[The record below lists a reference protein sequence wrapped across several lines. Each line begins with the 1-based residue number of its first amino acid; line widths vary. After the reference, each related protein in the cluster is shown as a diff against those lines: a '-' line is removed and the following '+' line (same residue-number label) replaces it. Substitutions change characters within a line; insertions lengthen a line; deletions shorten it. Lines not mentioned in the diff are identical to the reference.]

1 MTMLL
6 VTHEMAFARRVAH
19 RTVFMHQG
27 LLHEE
32 GPSEALFSA
41 PRTAEL
47 RQFLAGGL
55 K

>member
-1 MTMLL
+1 
-6 VTHEMAFARRVAH
+6 VAH

-41 PRTAEL
+41 PQTAEL
-47 RQFLAGGL
+47 RQFLSGGL
-55 K
+55 T